1 MTDGANH
8 SASAHG
14 QPLLVLV
21 SGAPGSGKTTLA
33 RRLAEAL
40 PLPLIAK
47 DTYRE
52 ILADAFD
59 AQTSAESQALIVPT
73 FAIYYAILDQLLSA
87 GVSII
92 AECNFHRG
100 VSEPDLR
107 SLVAKARTVLI
118 HCETAHEISVRR
130 FVERF
135 ERDERHRVYGDGERI
150 ARIRAGERQDAWE
163 RAVPLDL
170 AVPLLR
176 VDTTHGY
183 LPEFAAIVSFIRPA
197 ARSV

>member
-1 MTDGANH
+1 MADGTNH
-8 SASAHG
+8 SASG
-14 QPLLVLV
+14 QPVLILV

-40 PLPLIAK
+40 PMPLIAK

-59 AQTSAESQALIVPT
+59 AQTPVECQALIVPT

-100 VSEPDLR
+100 ISERDLHP
-107 SLVAKARTVLI
+107 LVAKARTMLI
-118 HCETAHEISVRR
+118 HCETAREISVRR

-135 ERDERHRVYGDGERI
+135 ERGERHRVSGDGERI
-150 ARIRAGERQDAWE
+150 ARMRAGERQDAWE

-176 VDTTHGY
+176 VDTTDGY
-183 LPEFAAIVSFIRPA
+183 LPEFAAIISFIRSV